1 MGAVISRDDEG
12 RVRILTLNRPDSLNA
27 LNSETLFAL
36 RDHLAE
42 TNADEGVGCVVIRGA
57 GNRAFC
63 AGADLDEIRGLSYEA
78 AHRFLSQ
85 GHEVMTAI
93 ADAEV
98 PVVAAVDGWALGGGF
113 ELMLACHIVVASTSS
128 RFGLPEAK
136 IGCMPGFGGTQ
147 RLLHAVSKPVALQMM
162 LSGEPIDA
170 QTAWQVGLLS
180 QPPVPSADLELTVR
194 ALAESIA
201 SGSRTGT
208 RRILAAA
215 AAAARPAALDYEAV
229 LAAAAIASADG
240 QEGIAAFAE
249 RRPPNFAR
257 GSRS

>member
-1 MGAVISRDDEG
+1 MVAVIGKHDEG
-12 RVRILTLNRPDSLNA
+12 RVRVLTMDRPDSLNA
-27 LNSETLFAL
+27 LNSEMLFSL
-36 RDHLAE
+36 QHHLAE
-42 TNADEGVGCVVIRGA
+42 IEADDGVGCVVIRGA
-57 GNRAFC
+57 GDRAFC
-63 AGADLDEIRGLSYEA
+63 AGADLDEIRGLDYEA
-78 AHRFLSQ
+78 AHRFLSR
-85 GHEVMTAI
+85 GHGVMTAI
-93 ADAEV
+93 AHARV

-147 RLLHAVSKPVALQMM
+147 RLLHAVGKPVALRMM

-180 QPPVPSADLELTVR
+180 QPPVPPADLEPTVR

-201 SGSRTGT
+201 SGSRTGMK
-208 RRILAAA
+208 RILDAAG
-215 AAAARPAALDYEAV
+215 AAARPAALDYEAA

-240 QEGIAAFAE
+240 QEGITAFAE
-249 RRPPNFAR
+249 RRPPIFAR
-257 GSRS
+257 GSSS